1 MGKMVISREEAAIEC
16 MKLSSPKPAEEEES
30 FGSKRQ
36 KYKRIRREQLKRL
49 IRDQLEKVPW
59 KVPHDDD
66 DHKKVK
72 GNDGVFSS
80 DYEHA
85 RTHPPSHN

>member
-1 MGKMVISREEAAIEC
+1 MGKMVLSGDKAAIEC
-16 MKLSSPKPAEEEES
+16 MKLSPSKPVEERETDR
-30 FGSKRQ
+30 SKRSN
-36 KYKRIRREQLKRL
+36 KYKRRKKQLKRV
-49 IRDQLEKVPW
+49 EKLKKVSW
-59 KVPHDDD
+59 KVVDD

-72 GNDGVFSS
+72 GNNGVFSS

>member
-1 MGKMVISREEAAIEC
+1 MVISREEAAIEC

-30 FGSKRQ
+30 FRSKRQ
-36 KYKRIRREQLKRL
+36 KYKRRRKQLIKRL
-49 IRDQLEKVPW
+49 TREFEKVSW

-66 DHKKVK
+66 NDDHKKVI

>member
-1 MGKMVISREEAAIEC
+1 MGKIALSWDEPAIEC
-16 MKLSSPKPAEEEES
+16 MKLTPSKAGEERES
-30 FGSKRQ
+30 VRSKRTR
-36 KYKRIRREQLKRL
+36 YKRRRKQVKRL
-49 IRDQLEKVPW
+49 EELKN
-59 KVPHDDD
+59 

-72 GNDGVFSS
+72 GNNGVFSS